1 MRRSEEGKFDLAR
14 PPKQREEARIIN
26 FKIFFQNFIIADE
39 WSFMVLWDFN
49 EHENFD
55 DSRERSREIARE
67 KKLLRSPLK
76 FYLRPRRWALSFAC
90 VLSKSET
97 NYEYASEAMRN
108 VSKFD
113 QVFIRF

>member
-1 MRRSEEGKFDLAR
+1 MNGASWSCETLMSTKTSTIPEKEAEKSLA
-14 PPKQREEARIIN
+14 K
-26 FKIFFQNFIIADE
+26 
-39 WSFMVLWDFN
+39 
-49 EHENFD
+49 
-55 DSRERSREIARE
+55 
-67 KKLLRSPLK
+67 KKLLRSPLN